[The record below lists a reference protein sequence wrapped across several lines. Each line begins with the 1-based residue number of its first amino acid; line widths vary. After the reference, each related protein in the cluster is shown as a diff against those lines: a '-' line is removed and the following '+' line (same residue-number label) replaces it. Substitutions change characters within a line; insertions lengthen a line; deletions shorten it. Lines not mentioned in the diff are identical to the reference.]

1 MYAVV
6 YTVIYIYSH
15 IYSYTVSYPGI
26 FSYHLIRI
34 GVQIF
39 LEQGVVKEL

>member
-34 GVQIF
+34 GAQIF